1 MDSKKVVTKIAVH
14 PENCKGCGICE
25 LQCSFA
31 KAKMFNP
38 SESRIIIDWEDDEPC
53 IGFRD
58 DCDECGICA
67 SFCVYGSL
75 ELVGR

>member
-14 PENCKGCGICE
+14 PENCKGCGICV

-31 KAKMFNP
+31 KVKTFNP
-38 SESRIIIDWEDDEPC
+38 SESRITINWEDDAPYT
-53 IGFRD
+53 IFRN

-67 SFCVYGSL
+67 RFCVYGSL
-75 ELVGR
+75 ELTGR